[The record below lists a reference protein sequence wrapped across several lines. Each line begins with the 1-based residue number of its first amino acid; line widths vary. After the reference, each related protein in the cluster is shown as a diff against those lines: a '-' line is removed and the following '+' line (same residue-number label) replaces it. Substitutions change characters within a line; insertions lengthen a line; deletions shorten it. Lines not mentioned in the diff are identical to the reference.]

1 MGNLKQAAKRLSEQ
15 ITDYLQQK
23 QTVLVC
29 FQVKINN
36 VDLLAWLKSQT
47 AYPQFYLNFR
57 DKTKILAASGKV
69 RTFSDLDAAQEF
81 IEQYDYPLVGG
92 LQFQGYGQFVLPQFL
107 LLQSENSTALNC
119 FIEGADSAS
128 TALAALKTLSNTT
141 PLSPLPKQIPLCTEQ
156 RAGRQTWCD
165 WVNQA
170 LFEIRQGK
178 LSKLVLANETRL
190 HLKQSINAYDFLA
203 ESEKYN
209 QGCYHFLWT
218 ENPNSQFVGS
228 TPERLFV
235 REYNLF
241 LTEALAGTAP
251 VSDDPQE
258 NQRQADWLLRD
269 EKNRNENWLVV
280 QDIAQNLRDLTETFE
295 VGELELKPLRKVQ
308 HLLRKIRAD
317 LAAHY
322 QDAALLNAI
331 HPTAAVSGLPQQQ
344 AKMILSKIETF
355 ERGWYAGTFGVMSK
369 TDAEFCV
376 AIRSAFIESHRIR
389 VFAGAGIVEGSQPL
403 EEWQEIERKAAGL
416 ISLFAKN
423 Q

>member
-1 MGNLKQAAKRLSEQ
+1 MGNLKQAAKRLREQ

-57 DKTKILAASGKV
+57 DKTKIIAASGKV
-69 RTFSDLDAAQEF
+69 RAFSDLDAAQEF

-107 LLQSENSTALNC
+107 LVQSENSTALNC
-119 FIEGADSAS
+119 FVEGADSAS

-141 PLSPLPKQIPLCTEQ
+141 PLSPLPKQIPLCTER
-156 RAGRQTWCD
+156 RADRQTWCD

-209 QGCYHFLWT
+209 QGCYHFLWA

-235 REYNLF
+235 R
-241 LTEALAGTAP
+241 
-251 VSDDPQE
+251 
-258 NQRQADWLLRD
+258 
-269 EKNRNENWLVV
+269 
-280 QDIAQNLRDLTETFE
+280 
-295 VGELELKPLRKVQ
+295 
-308 HLLRKIRAD
+308 
-317 LAAHY
+317 
-322 QDAALLNAI
+322 
-331 HPTAAVSGLPQQQ
+331 
-344 AKMILSKIETF
+344 
-355 ERGWYAGTFGVMSK
+355 
-369 TDAEFCV
+369 
-376 AIRSAFIESHRIR
+376 
-389 VFAGAGIVEGSQPL
+389 
-403 EEWQEIERKAAGL
+403 
-416 ISLFAKN
+416 
-423 Q
+423 